1 MKSAFRSTVV
11 WLSLF
16 AMVMGLAVSSH
27 VAAQVISGDLVGTV
41 LDKTGAVVPG
51 AHVVWPGTIAKSV
64 ELVPVRFKLVM
75 VNGPLPEF
83 VSVAVTGVAVVVF
96 RN

>member
-1 MKSAFRSTVV
+1 
-11 WLSLF
+11 
-16 AMVMGLAVSSH
+16 
-27 VAAQVISGDLVGTV
+27 
-41 LDKTGAVVPG
+41 
-51 AHVVWPGTIAKSV
+51 V